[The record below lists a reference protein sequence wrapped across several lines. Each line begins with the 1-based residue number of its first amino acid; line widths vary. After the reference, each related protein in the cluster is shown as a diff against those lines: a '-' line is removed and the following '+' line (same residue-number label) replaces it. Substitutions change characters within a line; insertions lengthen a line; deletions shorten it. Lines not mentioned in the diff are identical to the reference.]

1 MNIYYKKIAIM
12 KDLVIKGKWI
22 KRELI
27 VLAVIFFIAVII
39 NIIGIIQHN
48 TEWIEMLS
56 QLHVVIILTIVLY
69 ALIWLLRLL
78 IYVVVLPFRKINN
91 Q

>member
-1 MNIYYKKIAIM
+1 M

-27 VLAVIFFIAVII
+27 VLAVIFFISVII
-39 NIIGIIQHN
+39 NMTGIIQHN

-69 ALIWLLRLL
+69 ALIWLPRLL
-78 IYVVVLPFRKINN
+78 IYVVILPFRKIKNH
-91 Q
+91 